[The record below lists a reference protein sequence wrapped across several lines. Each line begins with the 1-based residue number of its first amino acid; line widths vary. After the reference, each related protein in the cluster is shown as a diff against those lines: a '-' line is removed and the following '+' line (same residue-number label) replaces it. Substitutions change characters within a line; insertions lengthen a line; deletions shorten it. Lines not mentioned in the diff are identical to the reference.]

1 MAPSFAPSRFD
12 SSVSLMSRKHHFSV
26 SLYRS
31 KHLQRLFI
39 SFHIKSQLLC
49 QFLTFRITPSALF
62 FPPYAHQLPYH
73 TYTTHSDQRDVSQ
86 SQSRL
91 YTLCAFSSLECSPHP
106 SLNSIHPSRPGL
118 NLSSSNMPSLT
129 TSSLAYVPNFK
140 IQVVF
145 NHLCSP
151 IKLRYIPYRRLYSLR
166 WLVWFSPTT
175 WQLTDGKDIRMSC
188 SCT

>member
-1 MAPSFAPSRFD
+1 MAPSFTPSHFD
-12 SSVSLMSRKHHFSV
+12 PSVRLMSLKHHFSQF
-26 SLYRS
+26 LYCP

-49 QFLTFRITPSALF
+49 QFLTFGITPSTLF
-62 FPPYAHQLPYH
+62 VPPYAHQLTYH
-73 TYTTHSDQRDVSQ
+73 TYTTHSDQGDVSL

-91 YTLCAFSSLECSPHP
+91 YTVCAFSSRECSPHP

-129 TSSLAYVPNFK
+129 TSSLADVPNFK
-140 IQVVF
+140 THIVF

-151 IKLRYIPYRRLYSLR
+151 IKPDTYLI
-166 WLVWFSPTT
+166 
-175 WQLTDGKDIRMSC
+175 
-188 SCT
+188 